1 MTTKILKIAISTLI
15 LTLFFSC
22 GSKYAKVKIKDANA
36 KSALVYGEIDG
47 KARQL
52 KNTYPA
58 ATAETTE
65 KANAF
70 RALVESELVSA
81 KR

>member
-1 MTTKILKIAISTLI
+1 MTTKFFKCAISILI
-15 LTLFFSC
+15 FTFCFSC

-36 KSALVYGEIDG
+36 KSTIVYGDIDG
-47 KARQL
+47 KAKQL

-58 ATAETTE
+58 ASTETTE

-70 RALVESELVSA
+70 RALVECELVSA
-81 KR
+81 KK